1 MGNGEWVSGGGGG
14 GGGGGDVMGLMGNYW
29 AMYSVEG
36 EK

>member
-1 MGNGEWVSGGGGG
+1 MGNGEWVSGGGGA
-14 GGGGGDVMGLMGNYW
+14 GDVMGLMGNYW